1 VTRDS
6 LGAEY
11 RQLHDRMGL
20 TSVMVTHD
28 VLEAVLLA
36 DRIVVMHGGS
46 IVASGTPHEM
56 MNEHSNPGVRKLM
69 DMPRRQ
75 MLRVAA
81 MLDDVRPPQ

>member
-1 VTRDS
+1 
-6 LGAEY
+6 
-11 RQLHDRMGL
+11 
-20 TSVMVTHD
+20 MVTHD

-46 IVASGTPHEM
+46 IVASGTPSEM
-56 MNEHSNPGVRKLM
+56 MNEHPDDRVRGLM

-81 MLDDVRPPQ
+81 MLDERPR